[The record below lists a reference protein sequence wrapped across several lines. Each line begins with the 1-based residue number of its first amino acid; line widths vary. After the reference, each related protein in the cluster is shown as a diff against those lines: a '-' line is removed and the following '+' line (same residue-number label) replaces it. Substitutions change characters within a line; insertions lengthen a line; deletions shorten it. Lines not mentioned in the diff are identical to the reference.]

1 MDDKKKFWKSMLS
14 DSKTG
19 EISSKRVIGF
29 LGFLFLS
36 AAMIISLFSIAT
48 NQPSNELIDAV
59 QYITIASLFG
69 STIEKF
75 TNYKNNKQE

>member
-1 MDDKKKFWKSMLS
+1 MKTKKKFWESMLS

-36 AAMIISLFSIAT
+36 ITMTISLFVVSST
-48 NQPSNELIDAV
+48 GPSTELIDAV

-75 TNYKNNKQE
+75 TNYKNNNG

>member
-1 MDDKKKFWKSMLS
+1 MIKKKKFWESMLS

-19 EISSKRVIGF
+19 EVSSKRFIGF

-36 AAMIISLFSIAT
+36 ITMVISTFLLSEKG
-48 NQPSNELIDAV
+48 PDSELVDAV

-75 TNYKNNKQE
+75 SNYKNNKD